1 MNNTA
6 WKLFLIMIT
15 FGIKTVHF
23 MPSNRPFS
31 QTDELTNRVPI
42 QLTDL
47 VLALQQMDSTV
58 KIFIFQEKG
67 YVLLNMILL
76 KIDVKSSKL
85 YA

>member
-47 VLALQQMDSTV
+47 VSVTTDGFHSE
-58 KIFIFQEKG
+58 KIHFSRKRICFIE
-67 YVLLNMILL
+67 YDIVEN
-76 KIDVKSSKL
+76 
-85 YA
+85 